1 MNIIQTIPGNKMK
14 FSFLMS
20 NRWHN
25 FSKATTTMLHWV
37 MQIRFQLNF
46 VASLIWNAWDIWNSH
61 THTCIQPFF
70 YGYSLAPF
78 FNSTFRLSPQRFRS
92 SKISRSGA
100 ANWSMLNDYRM
111 WHIYCTTPYNKVTLR
126 GVGEPIY
133 DCELTMPAVKCDMS
147 KSWQQLLVLWA
158 KHYFGWGKEFANK
171 LFDKSVLVCV
181 TDKQILKHLKLSTS
195 FFSHSWSL

>member
-1 MNIIQTIPGNKMK
+1 MRHLK
-14 FSFLMS
+14 FP
-20 NRWHN
+20 
-25 FSKATTTMLHWV
+25 
-37 MQIRFQLNF
+37 
-46 VASLIWNAWDIWNSH
+46 H
-61 THTCIQPFF
+61 THSHVHSAIFLRLLFGAIQF
-70 YGYSLAPF
+70 APF
-78 FNSTFRLSPQRFRS
+78 FHSTFRLSPQRFRF

-158 KHYFGWGKEFANK
+158 KHYFGWGKDFANK
-171 LFDKSVLVCV
+171 LFDKSVCWCV
-181 TDKQILKHLKLSTS
+181 WQTNRYWNIWSYRLPSS
-195 FFSHSWSL
+195 VIAEECIVVVIFSLYSAWSSWRLLTHIFQM